1 MPEGCCQ
8 KIHQKIH
15 IDSLIDSIAN
25 NCANIERLE
34 IRWDPETLRFSDRS
48 NKAVDSIRL
57 KCLRLR
63 CWCLSDGKYFEMVI
77 SSYNNL
83 LTIVKTI
90 KFFLVI
96 QVKSNF
102 ERADR
107 AKVVRST
114 TNCRVTLVYL
124 LSHYRDLIFN

>member
-8 KIHQKIH
+8 KIYQKIH

-25 NCANIERLE
+25 NCPEIERLE
-34 IRWDPETLRFSDRS
+34 IRWDPETMRFSDRS

-63 CWCLSDGKYFEMVI
+63 CWCLSDGKYFEMV
-77 SSYNNL
+77 
-83 LTIVKTI
+83 
-90 KFFLVI
+90 
-96 QVKSNF
+96 KSNF

-107 AKVVRST
+107 ATVVRST

-124 LSHYRDLIFN
+124 LSHYKDLIFN

>member
-15 IDSLIDSIAN
+15 IDGLIDKISN
-25 NCANIERLE
+25 HCPDVERIEA
-34 IRWDPETLRFSDRS
+34 RWDPDTLRSSERGS
-48 NKAVDSIRL
+48 KAVDAIRL

-63 CWCLSDGKYFEMVI
+63 CLVLSDGKYFEMVK
-77 SSYNNL
+77 SS
-83 LTIVKTI
+83 
-90 KFFLVI
+90 
-96 QVKSNF
+96 F

-107 AKVVRST
+107 ATVVRST

-124 LSHYRDLIFN
+124 LQFYRDLIFN